1 MCAESAL
8 HLTFDGLEH
17 LCEEGGAAAAGVGH
31 DHEVGVG
38 RLQGLLANHR

>member
-1 MCAESAL
+1 MLAESAL

-17 LCEEGGAAAAGVGH
+17 LCQEGGAAAAGVGH

-38 RLQGLLANHR
+38 RLQGLLANER

>member
-8 HLTFDGLEH
+8 QLTFDGLKH
-17 LCEEGGAAAAGVGH
+17 LGEECGATAAGVGH
-31 DHEVGVG
+31 DHKVGVG